1 MKITS
6 VSMNRPLNKAQG
18 AVKKISPLVKPST
31 MAVREVDGEG
41 RAPENEALGAH
52 ANGHGFDSDL
62 TRLGIWLHHLLH
74 LQSFRPAR
82 LVYANT
88 VHKVST

>member
-31 MAVREVDGEG
+31 MAVREVDGDG
-41 RAPENEALGAH
+41 RAPDAEALGAH
-52 ANGHGFDSDL
+52 ANGQGKRKTPMD
-62 TRLGIWLHHLLH
+62 TLGSEVDVW
-74 LQSFRPAR
+74 
-82 LVYANT
+82 V
-88 VHKVST
+88 